1 MILFGGSS
9 SNYFLGN
16 DSGVGGNGSGINYF
30 FYSGSINYFFYRIG
44 CDFFGGLRAL
54 AGAGGESNGGYDSS
68 SCDERLFHDFIKY

>member
-30 FYSGSINYFFYRIG
+30 FNSGSINYFYRIG
-44 CDFFGGLRAL
+44 CGFFGGLRAL

-68 SCDERLFHDFIKY
+68 CCDERLFHDFIKY